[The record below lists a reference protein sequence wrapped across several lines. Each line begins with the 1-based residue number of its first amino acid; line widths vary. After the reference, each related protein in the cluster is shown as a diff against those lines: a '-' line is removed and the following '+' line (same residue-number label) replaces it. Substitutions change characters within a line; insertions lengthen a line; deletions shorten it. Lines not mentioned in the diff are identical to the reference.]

1 MSHSLARLLSNLLCD
16 SLEAINFYLLHL
28 SLMREYLDLEFR
40 DIEPVLPFEYSLERV
55 IDDFI
60 LLAVFVGNDFLPNLP
75 DLHIHENG
83 LEKLFDVYKKVMP
96 GMGTILL
103 NLDYV
108 TSSDETSRRVYQR
121 EWIHPH
127 ETTPIGA
134 G

>member
-1 MSHSLARLLSNLLCD
+1 MFLTLAMFLSNLRCD

-55 IDDFI
+55 LDDFI

-83 LEKLFDVYKKVMP
+83 LEKLFDVYKKVLP
-96 GMGTILL
+96 GMGTI
-103 NLDYV
+103 YS
-108 TSSDETSRRVYQR
+108 TSKTLPFPINFYRRVHQR
-121 EWIHPH
+121 EWNP
-127 ETTPIGA
+127 
-134 G
+134 